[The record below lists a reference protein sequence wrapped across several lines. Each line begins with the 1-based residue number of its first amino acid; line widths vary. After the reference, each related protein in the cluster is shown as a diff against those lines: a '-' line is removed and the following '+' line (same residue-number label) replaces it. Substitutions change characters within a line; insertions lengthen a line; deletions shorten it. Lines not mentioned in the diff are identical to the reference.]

1 MAKRRSASSAPAK
14 RPRASAAST
23 RRKIDVSD
31 IPEVTPAQFRVM
43 RRGRPLDG
51 EYAKQMIAIRLDPG
65 LLCTLRAEAKR
76 RAMGYQTFIHE
87 LLDEATD
94 RLIDYSDSPESTPA
108 QLRAMR
114 RVRPDQV
121 VPAPGRAKNKRKLQ

>member
-1 MAKRRSASSAPAK
+1 MTAPAQ

-23 RRKIDVSD
+23 RRKIDVSE

-76 RAMGYQTFIHE
+76 RAMGYQTLIQEF
-87 LLDEATD
+87 LCEATD
-94 RLIDYSDSPESTPA
+94 RLIDFSDIPESTPE

-114 RVRPDQV
+114 RVRPDQI
-121 VPAPGRAKNKRKLQ
+121 VPATRRAKNKRLRA